1 MSMDKKKLY
10 DTAENGDE
18 KDKTKLLDDHVEVS
32 EVIIIWF
39 VWFVYVYR
47 HFLIII
53 FWYKQPIMIYHIFI
67 SS

>member
-39 VWFVYVYR
+39 V
-47 HFLIII
+47 
-53 FWYKQPIMIYHIFI
+53 
-67 SS
+67 